1 MNLKY
6 IVSDVCCI
14 LSNHKLNIFPRKSY
28 LLSREINPTTLATL
42 SSHKMPLFFIRFR
55 DKLPSMLLAI
65 FLSVKQNPYHIPR
78 SVLHTSQIGFILIAK
93 FVQVPVTYQ
102 LDHYNNEQNDAV
114 TCQF

>member
-1 MNLKY
+1 MNLKF

-65 FLSVKQNPYHIPR
+65 FFICKTKPLPHSKIYSTHI
-78 SVLHTSQIGFILIAK
+78 TIGFILIAK